1 MSFLNL
7 LILLFL
13 DANVQGLSDD
23 EIKDLQSLAFDS
35 VHNLMKT
42 DFNDSEIKYAK
53 RRFSERGI
61 GSPYDDVIATRNDVI
76 KERILIPKKRFP
88 RVPLKEVSKG
98 FQAMQLPEKFEDY
111 DVTDAD
117 GRISL
122 KELMDVTGT
131 VENAMEAFASFDR
144 DGKFV

>member
-1 MSFLNL
+1 MSFFNL
-7 LILLFL
+7 FILLFL

-61 GSPYDDVIATRNDVI
+61 GSPYDDVIAIRNDVI

-88 RVPLKEVSKG
+88 RVPLKEVSRG

-122 KELMDVTGT
+122 KELMDATGT